1 MAKQIRKRLVD
12 WLRAERDQKVSHGL
26 YQNTQLVFAYNSNHM
41 EGSTLSPEQTAQL
54 IDTVALLPEN
64 ADDEIRLDDATE
76 TVNHL
81 RAYDRILDLADEPVD
96 KAMVCE
102 LHAILKH
109 GTSQETDPSRN
120 VGGWKT
126 LPNVIS
132 PIEGIHTVLPR
143 DVPRAM
149 NDVFKAFAE
158 LRDDPYQTARAHWL
172 FETTHPFSDGNGR
185 IGRLV
190 LFKEMLRLD
199 AVPPLIRD
207 ANRNYYTRG
216 LRRFGSQPAYLVDT
230 LLNERDYYRTM
241 METLAPGMLRYTYID
256 EWADRHEVETRCE
269 SEPERNP
276 YVRDRWND
284 EDLKSVTPSE
294 RFILGYGFVPPRN
307 ATSEEK
313 GRSEGASRSTGAL
326 AFPDPMPAPAPVP
339 PQTPDDGGD
348 GPRPV

>member
-1 MAKQIRKRLVD
+1 MVTTGKERAMAKQTRKRLVD

-54 IDTVALLPEN
+54 FDTGALLPEN

-76 TVNHL
+76 TVNHF
-81 RAYDRILDLADEPVD
+81 RAFDRILDLADEPVD

-143 DVPRAM
+143 DVPPRHERRIQGVRGTQGRPIPDGEGALA
-149 NDVFKAFAE
+149 V
-158 LRDDPYQTARAHWL
+158 RDHAPVLGRQR
-172 FETTHPFSDGNGR
+172 R

-207 ANRNYYTRG
+207 ATGTTTREGCAGSARNPPI
-216 LRRFGSQPAYLVDT
+216 S
-230 LLNERDYYRTM
+230 
-241 METLAPGMLRYTYID
+241 
-256 EWADRHEVETRCE
+256 WTRC
-269 SEPERNP
+269 
-276 YVRDRWND
+276 
-284 EDLKSVTPSE
+284 
-294 RFILGYGFVPPRN
+294 
-307 ATSEEK
+307 
-313 GRSEGASRSTGAL
+313 
-326 AFPDPMPAPAPVP
+326 
-339 PQTPDDGGD
+339 
-348 GPRPV
+348 